1 VADLPTT
8 VEELDQLAKAGS
20 MMLVGAM
27 ATEAF
32 DVARAGIA
40 RLFRRFKSGKQR
52 AVAERLGEDGEL
64 VDETADAER
73 PGVRAQLAPSW
84 ELRLRRLLEEH
95 ADAEADLREL
105 VAQIESAIPE
115 PQQRWVQTNIARDHA
130 AVYAAQG
137 GNVIHHEVHGGNREI
152 TGTPPAPDDA
162 DAPG

>member
-8 VEELDQLAKAGS
+8 AEELDQLAKAGS

-40 RLFRRFKSGKQR
+40 RLFRRFKPGKED
-52 AVAERLGEDGEL
+52 ALAEQLGEDGEL
-64 VDETADAER
+64 VDEAADAER
-73 PGVRAQLAPSW
+73 PEVRAKLAPSW

-95 ADAEADLREL
+95 VDAEPDLREL
-105 VAQIESAIPE
+105 VARLESAMPG
-115 PQQRWVQTNIARDHA
+115 PQQNWVQTNIARDHA
-130 AVYAAQG
+130 TVYAAQG

-152 TGTPPAPDDA
+152 AGTQTVPDDA
-162 DAPG
+162 DAPE